1 MKIARVFVVNA
12 SVRVVSA
19 ALGQVFAF
27 VLAERVG
34 AAADGRGAYVVAGL
48 SALYFGTELVASP
61 LAGRVVDTKGP
72 GAVLR
77 LAAPLLFVACLLG
90 AVATLAHDA
99 LLFVGLALAR
109 VLEGAAAACATPSAL
124 ASLNAASR
132 AQPQERQRL
141 LGLFELSSLVALLS
155 GYVVA
160 GLAWDGLAR
169 GTFLVLAALVFP
181 AWFAARGARVVS
193 SPPRAAQRPGALVVL
208 QRLGARPGA
217 RAFVLG
223 WLAMN
228 ASVGAWMHG
237 APYLLKLPLRSESQR
252 YVGGF
257 SASEVSGIF
266 LVWGLVLAAGL
277 VLWSTVGRAVP
288 RRSAMAVGAL
298 AMGLVALLLGAG
310 NHGAGPWVLAVACV
324 AIVVEAGYTPA
335 AFAKLGDLAES
346 CEGAEGAVLGLSTF
360 LLGAGQ
366 LVGAAIAGPVVG
378 RWHMDGLLGLT
389 VVLAGAA
396 FVSTVRTR
404 HLA

>member
-1 MKIARVFVVNA
+1 MKVARVFVVNA

-34 AAADGRGAYVVAGL
+34 AAADGRGAYVVAGV

-61 LAGRVVDTKGP
+61 LAGRVVDAKGP

-77 LAAPLLFVACLLG
+77 LAPPLLLVACLLG
-90 AVATLAHDA
+90 AVATLTHDM
-99 LLFVGLALAR
+99 LLFLGLGLAR

-132 AQPQERQRL
+132 ARPPERQRL
-141 LGLFELSSLVALLS
+141 LGLFELSSLVALLA

-169 GTFLVLAALVFP
+169 GTFLVLVALVFP
-181 AWFAARGARVVS
+181 AWIAARATRAGNLQ
-193 SPPRAAQRPGALVVL
+193 PPVAPRPGALAML
-208 QRLGARPGA
+208 RTLGERPGV

-266 LVWGLVLAAGL
+266 FVWGLVLATGL

-288 RRSAMAVGAL
+288 RRSAMAAGAV
-298 AMGLVALLLGAG
+298 AMGLVGLLLGAG

-324 AIVVEAGYTPA
+324 VIVVEAGYTPA
-335 AFAKLGDLAES
+335 AFAQLGDLAES
-346 CEGAEGAVLGLSTF
+346 CEGAEGSVLGLSTF

-366 LVGAAIAGPVVG
+366 LVGAAMAGPIVG

-389 VVLAGAA
+389 IVFAGTA
-396 FVSTVRTR
+396 FVSTVRAPR
-404 HLA
+404 LG